1 MMCLVCDYCISRTEI
16 SGGLLRNDSGG
27 GKKTQEL
34 EVEIEGMKRE
44 SVVVELAEQLYSDE
58 ETKSMMRRCVKR
70 IEKEMLGENKSLD
83 RVEKNLNLI
92 TSISDEPVRISWE
105 IDRYDVMNIRGE
117 IMGDE
122 LKADGTMV
130 NLEAVLTYTENP
142 DVQAL
147 FQCTAVIYPKES
159 ETKEITMLKERIRE
173 KEASTREKKKLILP
187 EMISGKRVRYFRRMQ
202 DRGVILMLMGL
213 LVGGL
218 FYALEIQEKEQTLKD
233 KKKQMQLDYPEIVN
247 ELTLFLGAGMTIKR
261 SFTKIAR
268 EYEKRRTKGNVR
280 FAYEEMLIAC
290 REMESGITESE
301 SYERFGRRCNEAQY
315 IRLGA
320 LLSQNLR
327 KGTKG
332 LNEMLRLEAIQ
343 AFEERKTRAKMLGE
357 EAGIKLLL
365 PMFIMLAI
373 VLVIVIV
380 PAFLSMQ
387 M

>member
-1 MMCLVCDYCISRTEI
+1 
-16 SGGLLRNDSGG
+16 
-27 GKKTQEL
+27 
-34 EVEIEGMKRE
+34 
-44 SVVVELAEQLYSDE
+44 
-58 ETKSMMRRCVKR
+58 
-70 IEKEMLGENKSLD
+70 MLGENKSLD

-142 DVQAL
+142 DVQAI

-159 ETKEITMLKERIRE
+159 ETEEITMLKERIRE

-187 EMISGKRVRYFRRMQ
+187 ETISGKRVRYFRQMQ